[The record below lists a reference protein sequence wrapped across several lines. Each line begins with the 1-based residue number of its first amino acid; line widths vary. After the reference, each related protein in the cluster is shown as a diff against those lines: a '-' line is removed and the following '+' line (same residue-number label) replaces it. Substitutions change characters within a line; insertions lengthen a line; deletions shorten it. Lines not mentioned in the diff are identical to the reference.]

1 MMMQTRRLS
10 LAPTSFNR
18 AAGTVQATISTGA
31 SVQRSGFVERLA
43 VTPDAVDVAPHL
55 PVLDA
60 HRQGSIAD
68 VLGRVVD
75 VTFSGGT
82 MAATLRVSSPAALDA
97 IERGDLS
104 GVSIGYRVATWSD
117 VRAGG
122 VLTRTATK
130 WSLLEVSLVPLP
142 ADAGATLRSEPTM
155 SETTNVETTPE
166 QPAAVERADLNRSIR
181 SVATATA
188 LGATW
193 ADQQIDAG
201 ATVEQARAAALDE
214 LIRRGGGTI
223 RTQRAE
229 IGTDHTDP
237 AAIVTRMGE
246 ALTARMAPSIKP
258 SDAARPYMN
267 LSMVDMARQL
277 LQARG
282 ERVQFMSRETV
293 IERAMGMHTTS
304 DFPNL
309 LTGSGNRVLSAAYEA
324 APNPLKLIARQTTL
338 PDFRAKSVLRLGEF
352 GQLLPVTEHGEI
364 KATTRAETKEGYS
377 LTTFARLFSIS
388 RQAFIN
394 DDLGAFAD
402 WNAAMGRAASET
414 EAQQL
419 AALLITN
426 PVMQQDGKRLFSTD
440 HGNLGTGGNPD
451 VDGLTNARTA
461 MRTQVGVDGKTPINA
476 SPKYL
481 VVSPSLETRAEQFLA
496 TIAAATAA
504 TSNPFSG
511 QLTLLVEPRL
521 PTGAWYVF
529 ADPATLTV
537 LEYAY
542 LTSAPGPQLA
552 SREGWDVLGME
563 FRCVLDFG
571 CGAIDWRGAY
581 KNPAA

>member
-1 MMMQTRRLS
+1 MIMQTRRLS

-31 SVQRSGFVERLA
+31 SVQRSGYVERLA
-43 VTPDAVDVAPHL
+43 VTPDAVDVSPHL

-68 VLGRVVD
+68 VLGRVTD

-117 VRAGG
+117 DRAGG

-130 WSLLEVSLVPLP
+130 WALLEVSLVPLP
-142 ADAGATLRSEPTM
+142 ADAGATLRSQHNM
-155 SETTNVETTPE
+155 SETNVETTPE
-166 QPAAVERADLNRSIR
+166 QTAAVERADLNRSIR

-188 LGATW
+188 LGTTW

-246 ALTARMAPSIKP
+246 ALTARMAPGQKP
-258 SDAARPYMN
+258 SDAARPYLN
-267 LSMVDMARQL
+267 LSVVDMARQL

-282 ERVQFMSRETV
+282 ERVQFLSREDV
-293 IERAMGMHTTS
+293 IKRAMHTTS

-388 RQAFIN
+388 RQALIN

-402 WNAAMGRAASET
+402 WNAAMGRAAAET

-440 HGNLGTGGNPD
+440 HGNLGGTGGNPD
-451 VDGLTNARTA
+451 VAGLTIARSA

-476 SPKYL
+476 TPKYL
-481 VVSPSLETRAEQFLA
+481 VVSPNLETMAEQLLA
-496 TIAAATAA
+496 TIAAATTD

-511 QLTLLVEPRL
+511 KLTLLVEPRL
-521 PTGAWYVF
+521 PPGAWYVF
-529 ADPATLTV
+529 ADPASLTV
-537 LEYAY
+537 LEFAY

-571 CGAIDWRGAY
+571 CGAIDWRGAF
-581 KNPAA
+581 KNPSA

>member
-1 MMMQTRRLS
+1 MIMQTRRLS
-10 LAPTSFNR
+10 LAPSTFDK
-18 AAGTVQATISTGA
+18 AAGTVAAIISTGA
-31 SVQRSGFVERLA
+31 AVQRPGYVERLA
-43 VTPDAVDVAPHL
+43 VTRDAVDVAPHL

-60 HRQGSIAD
+60 HRQGSISD
-68 VLGRVVD
+68 VLGKVTD
-75 VTFSGGT
+75 VAFTPAGMT
-82 MAATLRVSSPAALDA
+82 ATLRISNPAALDA

-104 GVSIGYRVATWSD
+104 GVSIGYRVGTWTEA
-117 VRAGG
+117 RAAGA
-122 VLTRTATK
+122 LTRTASK

-142 ADAGATLRSEPTM
+142 ADAGAILRSKPTM

-166 QPAAVERADLNRSIR
+166 QTAAVERADLNRSIR

-188 LGATW
+188 LGTAW

-214 LIRRGGGTI
+214 LIKRGGGTI

-237 AAIVTRMGE
+237 AAIATRMGE

-258 SDAARPYMN
+258 SDAARPYLN
-267 LSMVDMARQL
+267 LSVVDMARQL

-282 ERVQFMSRETV
+282 ERVAFMSREDV
-293 IERAMGMHTTS
+293 IKRAMHTTS

-352 GQLLPVTEHGEI
+352 GPLLPVTEHGEI
-364 KATTRAETKEGYS
+364 TATTRAETKEGYS

-388 RQAFIN
+388 RQALIN

-402 WNAAMGRAASET
+402 WNAAMGRAAAET

-426 PVMQQDGKRLFSTD
+426 PVMSQDGKRLFSAD
-440 HGNLGTGGNPD
+440 HGNLGGTGGNPD
-451 VDGLTNARTA
+451 IDGLTNARTA

-476 SPKYL
+476 TPKYL
-481 VVSPSLETRAEQFLA
+481 VVSPVLETRAEQLLA
-496 TIAAATAA
+496 TIAAATLD

-511 QLTLLVEPRL
+511 RLTLLVEPRL
-521 PTGAWYVF
+521 PPGAWYVF
-529 ADPATLTV
+529 ADPASLTV

-571 CGAIDWRGAY
+571 CGAIDWRGAF
-581 KNPAA
+581 KNPGA